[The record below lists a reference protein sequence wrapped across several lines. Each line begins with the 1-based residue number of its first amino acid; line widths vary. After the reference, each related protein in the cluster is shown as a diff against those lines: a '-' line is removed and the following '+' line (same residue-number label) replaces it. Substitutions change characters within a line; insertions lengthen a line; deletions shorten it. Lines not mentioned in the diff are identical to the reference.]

1 MNDATALDTMDI
13 LLANPRGFCAGVDR
27 AIEIVERALKLHGAP
42 IYVRHEIVH
51 NKYVVDD
58 LRAKGAV
65 FIEDLADVPA
75 GATLVF
81 SAHGVSK
88 AVRQEAASR
97 GFHVFDATCP
107 LVKKVH
113 IEVLKR
119 RNEGFE
125 IIMIGH
131 DGHPEVEGTLG
142 QAESGMY
149 LVESVEDVTN
159 LNLNNTEK
167 LTYVSQTTLSVD
179 DTQKVIDALK
189 QRFPHIVGPKQDDIC
204 YATQNRQDAVK
215 FMAPQVELVIVVG
228 SRTSS
233 NTNRLREL
241 AELLGCETYQV
252 DGADELQANWLAG
265 KKRVG
270 VTSGASAPEVL
281 VRDVIAKLKTLGAQ
295 SVRELDGI
303 QETITFPLPKGLNRK
318 E

>member
-1 MNDATALDTMDI
+1 MKRPKMIETDI

-27 AIEIVERALKLHGAP
+27 AIEIVERALTLHGAP

-51 NKYVVDD
+51 NKFVVDD

-65 FIEDLADVPA
+65 FIEDLADVPP

-88 AVRQEAASR
+88 AVRQESARR

-113 IEVLKR
+113 IEVMKR
-119 RNEGFE
+119 RNEGYD
-125 IIMIGH
+125 IVMIGH
-131 DGHPEVEGTLG
+131 DGHPEVEGTMG
-142 QAESGMY
+142 QSEQGMH
-149 LVESVEDVTN
+149 LVETEEDVAK
-159 LNLNNTEK
+159 LEFADDVK

-179 DTQKVIDALK
+179 DCQIVINALK
-189 QRFPHIVGPKQDDIC
+189 RKFPHIVGQKQDDIC

-215 FMAPQVELVIVVG
+215 FMAPQVEVVIVVG

-241 AELLGCETYQV
+241 ASLLGCDTYQV
-252 DGADELQANWLAG
+252 DSAEELRAEWIAG
-265 KKRVG
+265 KRRIG

-281 VRDVIAKLKTLGAQ
+281 VRDVVAKLKSLGAD

-303 QETITFPLPKGLNRK
+303 TENIIFPLPRGLKR
-318 E
+318 EH

>member
-1 MNDATALDTMDI
+1 MSETEV

-51 NKYVVDD
+51 NKFVVDD

-65 FIEDLADVPA
+65 FIEDLSAVPA

-88 AVRQEAASR
+88 AVRQEAAKR

-113 IEVLKR
+113 IEVMKR
-119 RNEGFE
+119 RNDGYEV
-125 IIMIGH
+125 IMIGH
-131 DGHPEVEGTLG
+131 DGHPEVEGTMG
-142 QAESGMY
+142 QSERGMH
-149 LVESVEDVTN
+149 LVETVEDVEK
-159 LNLNNTEK
+159 LNIDAGTK

-179 DTQKVIDALK
+179 DCQKVIDALK
-189 QRFPHIVGPKQDDIC
+189 QKYPGIVGPKQDDIC

-215 FMAPQVELVIVVG
+215 FMAPQVEVVIVVG

-241 AELLGCETYQV
+241 AVLLGCDTYQV
-252 DGADELQANWLAG
+252 DSAEELQADWVAG
-265 KKRVG
+265 KHRIG

-281 VRDVIAKLKTLGAQ
+281 VRDVIAKLKTLGAP

-303 QETITFPLPKGLNRK
+303 TESITFPLPKGLGKLSANA
-318 E
+318 